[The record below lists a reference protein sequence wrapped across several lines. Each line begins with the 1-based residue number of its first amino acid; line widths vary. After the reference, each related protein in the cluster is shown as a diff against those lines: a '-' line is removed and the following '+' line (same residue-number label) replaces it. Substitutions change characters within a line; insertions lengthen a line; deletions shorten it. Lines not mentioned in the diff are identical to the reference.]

1 MGATKIRLKI
11 LELKDPLEV
20 VESALK
26 SITANLNIEATL
38 EGTNNSTYVTLSGS
52 TSNVTKARRLLSL
65 EVKLKGGRVKF

>member
-11 LELKDPLEV
+11 LELKDPATV
-20 VESALK
+20 VTKALK
-26 SITANLNIEATL
+26 SITDNLKVEAAV
-38 EGTNNSTYVTLSGS
+38 EVTNNSTHVTLSGS